1 MLSVDRITR
10 LEEISRTSDTFSP
23 TAQLASVYMVASIA
37 ATERR
42 SAATVDFPSANLN
55 AELKEEVFMRIER
68 RLVKVLMGLAPDAY
82 KDYIS
87 PHGDLVVKLKKA
99 LYGLGESATL

>member
-1 MLSVDRITR
+1 M
-10 LEEISRTSDTFSP
+10 
-23 TAQLASVYMVASIA
+23 
-37 ATERR
+37 
-42 SAATVDFPSANLN
+42 N
-55 AELKEEVFMRIER
+55 AEPKEDVFMGIEH

-99 LYGLGESATL
+99 L